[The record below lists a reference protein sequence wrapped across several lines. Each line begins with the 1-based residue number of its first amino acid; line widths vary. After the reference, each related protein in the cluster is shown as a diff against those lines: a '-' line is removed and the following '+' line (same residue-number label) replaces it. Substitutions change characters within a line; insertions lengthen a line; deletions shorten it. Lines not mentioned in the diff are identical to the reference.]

1 MTVPVTIPIDHSNCD
16 ASESVS
22 IDTLPVKSDFKDP
35 DLLIMSKK
43 KSEKD
48 DPPNA
53 DEFQDVFPAIQ
64 YKPRRPSQFPR
75 SMMYAYQSEV
85 TFDRTDFDF
94 HWGCESIDLSDLLML
109 NDGGNLYIVPEPEF
123 TGIPW
128 RLLLDP
134 TKTSDLGS
142 FLRRTTV
149 AYFNSNN
156 ILNKYVVEHCLRE
169 SDDVAYLKVVFRTSK
184 QEVYPA
190 YHPKR
195 PTCVLVIPRHLNAVS
210 PPDATSFVSPY
221 NSVPVPFSTPH
232 NFTGLTES
240 TGLDGDS
247 VWRRMVP
254 SFLKCF

>member
-1 MTVPVTIPIDHSNCD
+1 MIVTTIPNRD
-16 ASESVS
+16 ASA
-22 IDTLPVKSDFKDP
+22 DTFKDP

-43 KSEKD
+43 KPRAD
-48 DPPNA
+48 DPLNV

-64 YKPRRPSQFPR
+64 YTPRRPSQFPC
-75 SMMYAYQSEV
+75 SMMYAYQAEV
-85 TFDRTDFDF
+85 TFDPTDFDF
-94 HWGCESIDLSDLLML
+94 RWGHGSVDLSDRLML
-109 NDGGNLYIVPEPEF
+109 NDGGNPYIVPEPEF
-123 TGIPW
+123 MGIPW

-142 FLRRTTV
+142 FLRGTTI

-156 ILNKYVVEHCLRE
+156 KLNKYVVEHCLRE

-195 PTCVLVIPRHLNAVS
+195 PTFVLVIPRHLNAVS
-210 PPDATSFVSPY
+210 PPDTTPFLFPY
-221 NSVPVPFSTPH
+221 NSVPFSQSKNSMGP
-232 NFTGLTES
+232 TES
-240 TGLDGDS
+240 TGLDDES
-247 VWRRMVP
+247 VWRRMVR